1 MNSHTGIKCAIDE
14 GEEDGMLIGE
24 TTIGETA
31 ISETTISEA
40 MICTSFVE
48 AEPRGGHET
57 ILLAEDEGFVCKV
70 TAEVLQLAGYKLV
83 IARNGTEAVPD
94 FHQLP
99 EPIDLLLADVVM
111 PGMDGRDLA
120 AKFETLCPHAR
131 VLLMSGYAGQLA
143 WYHMSPHGRTCLAK
157 PFSARTLL
165 RKVREVLDTNPF
177 DAGAQA

>member
-1 MNSHTGIKCAIDE
+1 MAGKLLDKSRTQEWSTLNSHTGIKCAIDE

-57 ILLAEDEGFVCKV
+57 ILLA
-70 TAEVLQLAGYKLV
+70 
-83 IARNGTEAVPD
+83 RNGTEAVAA
-94 FHQLP
+94 FHQLS

-143 WYHMSPHGRTCLAK
+143 WCHMSPHGRTCLAK

-165 RKVREVLDTNPF
+165 KKVREVLDTNPF
-177 DAGAQA
+177 EAGAQA

>member
-1 MNSHTGIKCAIDE
+1 MNSCSGVEGAIQESETECLSGIGHAVTAE
-14 GEEDGMLIGE
+14 TMPGE
-24 TTIGETA
+24 TIPGA
-31 ISETTISEA
+31 
-40 MICTSFVE
+40 SFVE

-83 IARNGTEAVPD
+83 IARNGTEAVAA
-94 FHQLP
+94 FRQLS

-165 RKVREVLDTNPF
+165 KKVREVLDTNPF
-177 DAGAQA
+177 EAGAQA